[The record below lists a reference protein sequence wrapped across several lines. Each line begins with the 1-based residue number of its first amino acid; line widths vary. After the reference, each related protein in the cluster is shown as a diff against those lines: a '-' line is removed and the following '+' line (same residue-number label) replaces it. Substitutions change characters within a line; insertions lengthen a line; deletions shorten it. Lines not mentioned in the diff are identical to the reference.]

1 MDRYDAILEQL
12 KKAQSQGVDSVTSR
26 LEAVVASLD
35 ELLRTA
41 KSTVQS
47 AISSE
52 TEEKIPFADVKALV
66 ARMRTEGLGG
76 EGTTSPSGITLENL
90 RTLDAARSQSELLRA
105 LLPMLSEHIG
115 RGAVMVI
122 RDQTISA
129 WSGVGFGDDEELKR
143 WHGQVTGS
151 PNIKRLLES
160 PTPVSFSPTADPL
173 ISGWLAGSSPDEAV
187 LLPISLRGKL
197 MGAVYIDHAGNQ
209 PWNPDAAQ
217 ALNAVACWLIDT
229 LQFRTVVPTPTLAE
243 IEAGAA
249 RTEGETRQETIE
261 PSAGVASQ
269 EPVASTEF
277 EPSPEP
283 TAAEQPP
290 QPSAVETPVAE
301 QEIEYQASAAADGA
315 QIEEPQPQ
323 KEVVEID
330 YDFEPEP
337 ASFESE
343 TPDTG
348 FDPSATV
355 RVDAREDLGAHEAPS
370 TVGDFTPPAA
380 EAARGPSQPPPV
392 EEIPTPPPVKPIE
405 PPADMAKPA
414 PAERVDSSRSPEEE
428 AQQEEARRF
437 ARLLVS
443 EIKLYNEDEVERGRA
458 AKDIGVR
465 LKDDIER
472 SREMFEKRI
481 SEDVRT
487 GHDYF
492 RDELVRILADGDA
505 DAMGV

>member
-12 KKAQSQGVDSVTSR
+12 KKAHSQGGDAVSSR

-35 ELLRTA
+35 ELLQTA

-52 TEEKIPFADVKALV
+52 AGETVPMADVEALV
-66 ARMRTEGLGG
+66 AKMRAEGLGG
-76 EGTTSPSGITLENL
+76 EGATSPSGITLENL
-90 RTLDAARSQSELLRA
+90 RTLDRARSQSELLKA
-105 LLPMLSEHIG
+105 LLPMLSEHVG
-115 RGAVMVI
+115 RAAVLVI
-122 RDQTISA
+122 REENISA
-129 WSGVGFGDDEELKR
+129 WSGVGFGDGDELKT
-143 WHGQVTGS
+143 WHGTITDS
-151 PNIKRLLES
+151 PSITRLSENPAPLRCS
-160 PTPVSFSPTADPL
+160 PTEDSL
-173 ISGWLAGSSPDEAV
+173 ISGWLGESRPDDAV

-197 MGAVYIDHAGNQ
+197 MGVIYTDHASDQ
-209 PWNPDAAQ
+209 PWNPEAAQ

-229 LQFRTVVPTPTLAE
+229 LQFRTAVPTPTLAK
-243 IEAGAA
+243 IEVAA
-249 RTEGETRQETIE
+249 APLHVDIQHETVET
-261 PSAGVASQ
+261 PPVAAAE
-269 EPVASTEF
+269 EPVASTAF
-277 EPSPEP
+277 DPSPEP
-283 TAAEQPP
+283 AAAAPPP
-290 QPSAVETPVAE
+290 QPPSVATPAAE
-301 QEIEYQASAAADGA
+301 EIEYEPAPVADEP

-323 KEVVEID
+323 QEAVEID

-337 ASFESE
+337 ASFEPE
-343 TPDTG
+343 TPESG

-355 RVDAREDLGAHEAPS
+355 RVDAHEEFTVPEVPGATGE
-370 TVGDFTPPAA
+370 VGPPQA
-380 EAARGPSQPPPV
+380 EAGAAPAEPPPV
-392 EEIPTPPPVKPIE
+392 EEIPTPPPVRPIE
-405 PPADMAKPA
+405 PPADLARPA
-414 PAERVDSSRSPEEE
+414 PAAPGGSARSPEEE

-458 AKDIGVR
+458 AKDIGLR

-481 SEDVRT
+481 SENVRT

>member
-12 KKAQSQGVDSVTSR
+12 KKAQSQGVDSVASR
-26 LEAVVASLD
+26 LEAVVATLD
-35 ELLRTA
+35 ELLQTA

-47 AISSE
+47 AIPSE
-52 TEEKIPFADVKALV
+52 ADETISMADVKALV
-66 ARMRTEGLGG
+66 AKMREEGFGS
-76 EGTTSPSGITLENL
+76 EGATSPSGITIENL
-90 RTLDAARSQSELLRA
+90 RTLDQARSQSELLKA
-105 LLPMLSEHIG
+105 LLPMLSDHIG
-115 RGAVMVI
+115 RAAVLVI
-122 RDQTISA
+122 REENISA
-129 WSGVGFGDDEELKR
+129 WSGVGFGDGDELKR
-143 WHGQVTGS
+143 WHGAVTDS
-151 PNIKRLLES
+151 LNIRHLLES
-160 PTPVSFSPTADPL
+160 PAPLRFSPTEDSL
-173 ISGWLAGSSPDEAV
+173 ISGWLGGSSPDEAV

-197 MGAVYIDHAGNQ
+197 MGVVYIDHAGDQ

-229 LQFRTVVPTPTLAE
+229 LQFRTTVPTPTLAK
-243 IEAGAA
+243 IEASAVSSQSEIQQEAIAPPPEAA
-249 RTEGETRQETIE
+249 AEK
-261 PSAGVASQ
+261 PFANA
-269 EPVASTEF
+269 AF

-283 TAAEQPP
+283 AAVEPPSGSPAAGTPAAE
-290 QPSAVETPVAE
+290 
-301 QEIEYQASAAADGA
+301 EIEYEPSLKVDEP
-315 QIEEPQPQ
+315 QIEEPQLQ
-323 KEVVEID
+323 EEAAGID

-337 ASFESE
+337 ASFEPE

-355 RVDAREDLGAHEAPS
+355 RVDAREDFAAPE
-370 TVGDFTPPAA
+370 VAGTPGEVAPPEA
-380 EAARGPSQPPPV
+380 EAGAAPPEPPPV
-392 EEIPTPPPVKPIE
+392 EEIPTPPPVQPIE
-405 PPADMAKPA
+405 PPADLDKPA
-414 PAERVDSSRSPEEE
+414 SVAPGASARSPEEE

-458 AKDIGVR
+458 AKDIGLR